1 MPVGVAG
8 FQKERLLQARKARGL
23 TAISLADMAGL
34 GQATISQYEKGAQ
47 KPRQE
52 NLDKLAELLN
62 VPPSFFLKPLSIE
75 KPERLFYRSM
85 SAATKASRDR
95 AEAHYEWAL
104 ETMEYLLEFFDF
116 PKLNL
121 PELEIPDDHRDIDDR
136 QIEFFAEQL
145 RAHWTLGDGPVAN
158 MVRTLESNGIA
169 VWRTAFEANT
179 LDAFSEYRMPHPV
192 IVLSSDK
199 QNYYRSRFDAAHE
212 LGHLVLHRHI
222 DQALLRKTSDFKHIE
237 NQAHRFAGAFLLP
250 AVAYSNEV
258 WSPSIDTFRALKPR
272 WNASIGFQIRRCQD
286 LGLVDDQQN
295 KRLWINLSRRGWRK
309 REPLDD
315 SAVAEKPNLIRKS
328 IEMLVK
334 EGVKTREQ
342 VASDLC
348 LAAAD
353 IEKLGEL
360 LPGFLGGQPELDL
373 PKLKASSGKVV
384 RFGRP
389 KNIEAGK

>member
-1 MPVGVAG
+1 MPVGVEG
-8 FQKERLLQARKARGL
+8 FQKDRLVQARKARGL

-62 VPPSFFLKPLSIE
+62 VPPAFFLKPLDIE

-95 AEAHYEWAL
+95 AEARYGWAL
-104 ETMEYLLEFFDF
+104 ETMAYLLEYFDF
-116 PKLNL
+116 PTLRL
-121 PELEIPDDHRDIDDR
+121 PELEIPDDHRDIADR

-158 MVRTLESNGIA
+158 MVRTLESNGIP

-179 LDAFSEYRMPHPV
+179 LDAFSEYRLPHPIV
-192 IVLSSDK
+192 VLSSDK

-212 LGHLVLHRHI
+212 LGHLVMHRQV
-222 DQALLRKTSDFKHIE
+222 DQSLLRKAADFKLIE
-237 NQAHRFAGAFLLP
+237 NQAHRFAGALLLP

-258 WSPSIDTFRALKPR
+258 WAPTIDAFRALKPR

-286 LGLVDDQQN
+286 LGLVNEQQS

-315 SAVAEKPNLIRKS
+315 STVAEKPNLIRQS

-342 VASDLC
+342 VAIDLC
-348 LAAAD
+348 LAATD

-360 LPGFLGGQPELDL
+360 TPGFLGGQAEPDL
-373 PKLKASSGKVV
+373 PKLKRSSGNVV
-384 RFGRP
+384 RFGRS
-389 KNIEAGK
+389 KQTRE